1 MYPKNDPKKF
11 PDVPGDRTPDL
22 VNRHQI
28 VYPLSDPGRDI
39 YEGWDHQMLS
49 FCQDVSVLCKL

>member
-28 VYPLSDPGRDI
+28 VYPLSDPERDGNNNNNNNNNI
-39 YEGWDHQMLS
+39 NP
-49 FCQDVSVLCKL
+49 